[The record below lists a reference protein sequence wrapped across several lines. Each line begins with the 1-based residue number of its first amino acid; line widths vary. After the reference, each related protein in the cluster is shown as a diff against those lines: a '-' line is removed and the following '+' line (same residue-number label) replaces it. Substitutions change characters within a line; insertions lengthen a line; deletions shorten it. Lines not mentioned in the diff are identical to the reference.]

1 MKQLV
6 TIEYSGQRVLTTAQ
20 LAEAFG
26 TAVQIITN
34 NFNRNRARYTEGKH
48 YYGLTGEQKHEF
60 LNQNQID
67 LGSKKATVI
76 YLWTEKGAWLHAKSL
91 NTDQAWEAYEMLVDD
106 YYHVKQVSLPPM
118 SPAEILAGVAKQLV
132 EQERRLSDHEA
143 RIVSVDKDIKSIRD
157 VVALNITNW
166 RNDTADLI
174 KRTAQAMGGYEH
186 IKHLREESYRLL
198 DERLGVSLGT
208 RLTNKRR
215 RMADEGVCKSKRD
228 KLNYLDVIAEDKKL
242 IEGYVAIVKD
252 IAIKHGAKL
261 GDIA

>member
-1 MKQLV
+1 MNQLLA
-6 TIEYSGQRVLTTAQ
+6 IEYSGQRVLTTAQ

-67 LGSKKATVI
+67 LGSKKAAVV
-76 YLWTEKGAWLHAKSL
+76 YLWAEKGAWMHAKSL
-91 NTDQAWEAYEMLVDD
+91 NTDQAWEAYETLVDD
-106 YYHVKQVSLPPM
+106 YYRVKQASLPPM
-118 SPAEILAGVAKQLV
+118 SPAEILAGVANQLV
-132 EQERRLSDHEA
+132 EQERRLTEHEA
-143 RIVSVDKDIKSIRD
+143 RIEAVGQNVKSIRD

-166 RNDTADLI
+166 RSDASDLI

-252 IAIKHGAKL
+252 LAVRYGGQL
-261 GDIA
+261 S